1 MVSQSIAQRVG
12 RERDALDAAVE
23 TIALAFSGDPT
34 WAPLLVPDPDD
45 LALSTTYWGLFVRSA
60 AERYEM
66 TYAIDG
72 SAAVSVWLPQGGDEL
87 SADESAGFEHF
98 ATSLLGETG
107 YETLLE
113 IGERFE
119 AAHPT
124 EPHNYLSLLGVHP
137 SRRGEGIGMRLLA
150 ENLAHFDALGEP
162 TYLESSNPANDAR
175 YLALGFEPHGTIAL
189 PSGLTL
195 ATMWRDPQAA

>member
-1 MVSQSIAQRVG
+1 M
-12 RERDALDAAVE
+12 DAAVE

-45 LALSTTYWGLFVRSA
+45 LRLSTNYWGLFVRSA
-60 AERYEM
+60 AERYGM

-72 SAAVSVWLPQGGDEL
+72 SAAVSVWLPPGGEEL
-87 SADESAGFEHF
+87 SADESAEFEHF
-98 ATSLLGETG
+98 ATSLLGESG
-107 YETLLE
+107 YATLLE

-137 SRRGEGIGMRLLA
+137 SRRGQGIGMRLLA

-175 YLALGFEPHGTIAL
+175 YRALGFEPHGTIAL
-189 PSGLTL
+189 PTGLTL
-195 ATMWRDPQAA
+195 TTMWRDPQMA